1 MTVNEIARQEGHG
14 RHAHYE
20 RDAMHTI
27 DINAGDYA
35 GTFNVRE
42 ERDGTMRVSAFTK
55 PNGGRAYP
63 RTRSA
68 AHTTDCLVTRAD
80 GSQYR
85 IAKGTRKG
93 ASARKPRTTTT
104 VARVA
109 PEAARVVSSYD
120 ARHAERY

>member
-1 MTVNEIARQEGHG
+1 
-14 RHAHYE
+14 
-20 RDAMHTI
+20 MHTI
-27 DINAGDYA
+27 DLSSADYA
-35 GTFNVRE
+35 GGFNVSA
-42 ERDGTMRVSAFTK
+42 ERDGTMRVSAFSK
-55 PNGGRAYP
+55 ANGGRAYP

-80 GSQYR
+80 GTRYR

-93 ASARKPRTTTT
+93 ASKPRAASTTT

-120 ARHAERY
+120 ARHAEQY